1 MARASAC
8 FFLCWVFFV
17 ASVCCYECQVRMI
30 PYQDSSC
37 ETLDPFAKQY
47 LQSLCAE
54 RWNFLEN
61 VSNMTLGP
69 VVAEA
74 NCSARTLVFFPAPLS
89 SASSSSS
96 SLGAEEEPEVCEGLE
111 FRRVYRHGDCFR
123 RCGGGYVAPVFGLA
137 DKDPCTFDEPQVVA
151 DDAESSSPSS
161 ADVPSS
167 DVLLFLHAALVLS
180 NAQ

>member
-1 MARASAC
+1 
-8 FFLCWVFFV
+8 
-17 ASVCCYECQVRMI
+17 MI

-54 RWNFLEN
+54 RWDFLET

-69 VVAEA
+69 AVAEG

-89 SASSSSS
+89 SSS
-96 SLGAEEEPEVCEGLE
+96 SLGEEEEQGACEGLE
-111 FRRVYRHGDCFR
+111 FHRVYRHGDCFR
-123 RCGGGYVAPVFGLA
+123 RCGGGYVAPIFGLA
-137 DKDPCTFDEPQVVA
+137 REDPCTFDEPQVLA
-151 DDAESSSPSS
+151 DDAESSSAAIPSW
-161 ADVPSS
+161 
-167 DVLLFLHAALVLS
+167 DVLLFLHSALVLS